1 MAAISSPH
9 HQQPQRISYI
19 LAFIVLIVSF
29 QTLRSIYNR
38 RQSRMINYTN
48 IASASMNIPKI
59 GLGTLG
65 ISPSEAR
72 PVIVSLSIS
81 VLYIPLLVCQRCPL
95 TTFTK
100 YKYIHRMKHYRQGI
114 DYSIVHRFTSM
125 KKRLVMHSMKQRVV
139 YHERMSLLRPSL
151 RAHSTTLNTQK

>member
-1 MAAISSPH
+1 MSEYFTTKGNIVRYQEEAVSRDLTNQNQLMAAISSPH

-81 VLYIPLLVCQRCPL
+81 SI
-95 TTFTK
+95 
-100 YKYIHRMKHYRQGI
+100 I
-114 DYSIVHRFTSM
+114 YSIVG
-125 KKRLVMHSMKQRVV
+125 
-139 YHERMSLLRPSL
+139 LLEVSS
-151 RAHSTTLNTQK
+151 HIIYKI